1 MAAKEFPSNTKGM
14 SISALIV
21 VDLQNDFLP
30 GGVIPTLEKN
40 IVSVIGDLLN
50 SRKFILT
57 VASQDWHPQ
66 VRPNLAN
73 SCC

>member
-30 GGVIPTLEKN
+30 GGAISSLDKN

-50 SRKFILT
+50 SRKFNLA

-66 VRPNLAN
+66 VSTHLAN
-73 SCC
+73 PC